1 MSLLQVE
8 GLTKS
13 YTGLTAVDSV
23 DISVEDREFLG
34 IIGPNGAGKTTL
46 FSLLA
51 GSQPPTSG
59 RIVST
64 SSTSPAGRRRRWRAA
79 DWCARSS

>member
-51 GSQPPTSG
+51 GSQAPTSG
-59 RIVST
+59 RIIRV
-64 SSTSPAGRRRRWRAA
+64 
-79 DWCARSS
+79 